1 MSGFSIRLTHKIMAI
16 GVVGLTG
23 LLAFGAI
30 YQVGS
35 LSQDASRAAANSARA
50 ISDLDKQLSIEML
63 EARRNEKNFQ
73 QRRTESYAK
82 AHAELIGPINRD
94 FDEVQRG
101 ASETGSA
108 SSQVLAAAQSLSG
121 DSNRL
126 KIEVGKFLG
135 TVRAA

>member
-35 LSQDASRAAANSARA
+35 WSQDASRAAANSARA

-73 QRRTESYAK
+73 QRRNESYAK
-82 AHAELIGPINRD
+82 APCRAGGRHQP
-94 FDEVQRG
+94 
-101 ASETGSA
+101 
-108 SSQVLAAAQSLSG
+108 
-121 DSNRL
+121 RL
-126 KIEVGKFLG
+126 
-135 TVRAA
+135 